1 MWKTLL
7 VLSTTLALAGSAALA
22 QQRPDGRDD
31 VSYRFQR
38 PSLDDLGAFTDA
50 RVAGLKAGLRLTPE
64 QDKNWP
70 AFEQAYRN
78 LAKLRSDRM
87 AAADSRTS
95 GANDQNMVD
104 RLQRRAETIS
114 QYGAALT
121 DLAKAAKPLYASL
134 DDAQKRR
141 FATLSRFM
149 APHRHFAMGSDRMG
163 SDRMGP
169 HGMGMMGS
177 HGMMGPQGMGER
189 GGPGFGAGRHGRD
202 GDTDE

>member
-7 VLSTTLALAGSAALA
+7 IVSTTAALVGSAALA
-22 QQRPDGRDD
+22 EQRTDGRAGD

-38 PSLDDLGAFTDA
+38 PTLEDLGAFTDA
-50 RVAGLKAGLRLTPE
+50 RIAALRAGLRLTPD

-78 LAKLRSDRM
+78 LAKLRTDRM
-87 AAADSRTS
+87 AAADNRTP
-95 GANDQNMVD
+95 GADDQSMVD
-104 RLQRRAETIS
+104 RLARRAETIS

-141 FATLSRFM
+141 FVTLSRFM
-149 APHRHFAMGSDRMG
+149 APHRHFAMGS
-163 SDRMGP
+163 

-177 HGMMGPQGMGER
+177 HGMMGPHGMGDR
-189 GGPGFGAGRHGRD
+189 GGPGFHRGGD
-202 GDTDE
+202 GDADE

>member
-1 MWKTLL
+1 MWKKLL
-7 VLSTTLALAGSAALA
+7 VLSTTAVLVGSAAYA
-22 QQRPDGRDD
+22 EQRSDGRTGD

-38 PSLDDLGAFTDA
+38 PSLEDLGAFTDA
-50 RVAGLKAGLRLTPE
+50 RVAALKAGLRLTPE

-104 RLQRRAETIS
+104 RLQRRAENIS

-121 DLAKAAKPLYASL
+121 DLAKAAKPLYAKS
-134 DDAQKRR
+134 RR
-141 FATLSRFM
+141 RAE
-149 APHRHFAMGSDRMG
+149 APVCHTVALHGAASTFRH
-163 SDRMGP
+163 
-169 HGMGMMGS
+169 
-177 HGMMGPQGMGER
+177 
-189 GGPGFGAGRHGRD
+189 GFGSNGSAWNGND
-202 GDTDE
+202 GFARNDGSAWDG

>member
-1 MWKTLL
+1 MWKKLL
-7 VLSTTLALAGSAALA
+7 VLSTTAVLVGSAAYA
-22 QQRPDGRDD
+22 EQRSDGRTGD

-38 PSLDDLGAFTDA
+38 PSLEDLGAFTDA
-50 RVAGLKAGLRLTPE
+50 RVAALKAGLRLTPE

-87 AAADSRTS
+87 VAADSRTS

-104 RLQRRAETIS
+104 RLQRRAENIS

-163 SDRMGP
+163 P

-177 HGMMGPQGMGER
+177 HGMMGPHGMGER
-189 GGPGFGAGRHGRD
+189 GGPGSGPGRQGRD

>member
-1 MWKTLL
+1 MCRT
-7 VLSTTLALAGSAALA
+7 
-22 QQRPDGRDD
+22 
-31 VSYRFQR
+31 VSRR
-38 PSLDDLGAFTDA
+38 PSLEDLGAFTDA
-50 RVAGLKAGLRLTPE
+50 RVAALKAGLRLTPE

-78 LAKLRSDRM
+78 LAKLRGDRM

-104 RLQRRAETIS
+104 RLERRAENIS

-121 DLAKAAKPLYASL
+121 DLAKAAKPLYANL

-163 SDRMGP
+163 P
-169 HGMGMMGS
+169 HGMGTMGS
-177 HGMMGPQGMGER
+177 RTE
-189 GGPGFGAGRHGRD
+189 
-202 GDTDE
+202 

>member
-22 QQRPDGRDD
+22 QQRSDGRDGD

-50 RVAGLKAGLRLTPE
+50 RVAALKAGLRLTPE

-78 LAKLRSDRM
+78 LAKLRTDRI
-87 AAADSRTS
+87 AAADNPPS
-95 GANDQNMVD
+95 GSSDQSMVD

-121 DLAKAAKPLYASL
+121 DLAKAAKPLYAGL

-163 SDRMGP
+163 
-169 HGMGMMGS
+169 MMGS
-177 HGMMGPQGMGER
+177 HGMMHGMGER
-189 GGPGFGAGRHGRD
+189 GGPGFHRGGD
-202 GDTDE
+202 GDADE